1 MRKFRWFRVF
11 AFVLAA
17 LTAPWAPAL
26 SADSAVLQGKVVD
39 ADTGDPLPGA
49 NVFLVGTS
57 IGSAAGEDGTFKIV
71 GVPPGRY
78 TVRASMIG
86 YRSVDATLN
95 VSTGRTYHLDFEL
108 HPITLR
114 GKTIVVTGTRTARYV
129 KDTPVYTEVVTTEEI
144 RRRNPRDF
152 LEATRYVGGVD
163 PQVECSICNTSSISI
178 HGMPGRY
185 TQVLVDGIPLFG
197 SLGQVYGYMQ
207 IPPSLISQMEVVKGS
222 SSVLYGSDAIAGIVN
237 IRTREPHTE
246 PEVEADVQFGSYG
259 ERRLGGVASYR
270 SDALGLV
277 VNGEYYGVRA
287 VDRNGDGI
295 TEFTGTARTYM
306 NAKMHLDLGP
316 DTKAHVRASGLQE
329 RRQGGAVSPNGSFIE
344 TIDVPDWRAF
354 SESIL
359 TERNELTADLVRK
372 FHDGSDLAFRAALT
386 RHFQDSDYEGFVYV
400 GKQWLG
406 YAETQWNRPLNGAH
420 QVTAGAAY
428 RWEKLEENAAIMPY
442 DYRTV
447 SVFAQDDWQPSVM
460 FETVVGLR
468 WDYHNVYKHIL
479 TPSFTAKW
487 QPTAEWTTRFTLGR
501 GFRAPTAFYELD
513 HGTGAKYKY
522 NTKYLAHKAEQAWSA
537 TLSLSYDRF
546 DQRLTTSVFWHHL
559 DNYIAAHNDPVQ
571 KAFIVENVEKP
582 STIVGSEVSYN
593 RSFANGVS
601 LTFNYIFEHYSMA
614 PGTLGFA
621 RPEQRF
627 KWTFDYAPL
636 ASPFRVSLDGE
647 VTGPMKLREVY
658 GLAYNADG
666 SVKMA
671 TSPWYAVVNAEVAR
685 EIGGGVELSV
695 GVRNLLDFNQSDVES
710 PLMYDAQGN
719 LGDVIYVW
727 GPLLGRQ
734 IVARMRVSL

>member
-1 MRKFRWFRVF
+1 MRGLRWISM
-11 AFVLAA
+11 L
-17 LTAPWAPAL
+17 
-26 SADSAVLQGKVVD
+26 AVLVLVQVGPSAQISSATLTVVKGKVVD
-39 ADTGDPLPGA
+39 ATTGEPLPGA

-57 IGSAAGEDGTFKIV
+57 IGSATGEDGTFRIV
-71 GVPPGRY
+71 GVPTGHY
-78 TVRASMIG
+78 TLQASMIG
-86 YRSVDATLN
+86 YRPVKVPLTVASQK
-95 VSTGRTYHLDFEL
+95 TYVVNFEL
-108 HPITLR
+108 HPVTLR

-152 LEATRYVGGVD
+152 LEATRYVAGVD
-163 PQVECSICNTSSISI
+163 PQVECSVCNTASVSI

-207 IPPSLISQMEVVKGS
+207 IPPSLINQMEVVKGS

-246 PEVEADVQFGSYG
+246 PEIETDVQIGSYG
-259 ERRLGGVASYR
+259 EKRLGGVASYR
-270 SDALGLV
+270 ADALGLV
-277 VNGEYYGVRA
+277 INGEYYGVQA

-306 NAKMHLDLGP
+306 NAKLHLDVG
-316 DTKAHVRASGLQE
+316 DATRIHVRASGLQE
-329 RRQGGAVSPNGSFIE
+329 RRQGGAVSPTGSFIE

-359 TERNELTADLVRK
+359 TERNELTADLV
-372 FHDGSDLAFRAALT
+372 HQLESGGDLAFRAALT

-400 GKQWLG
+400 GKQWMG
-406 YAETQWNRPLNGAH
+406 YAETQWNQPLSGAH
-420 QVTAGAAY
+420 QVTAGASY
-428 RWEKLEENAAIMPY
+428 RWEKLDENVAIMPY

-447 SVFAQDDWQPSVM
+447 SLFAQEDWRPSVK
-460 FETVVGLR
+460 FEAVAGLR
-468 WDYHNVYKHIL
+468 WDYHNVYRHIF
-479 TPSFTAKW
+479 TPSLTLKW
-487 QPTAEWTTRFTLGR
+487 QPTAEWTGRLTLGR

-537 TLSLSYDRF
+537 TFSLAYDRF
-546 DQRLTTSVFWHHL
+546 DQRVAASLFWHHL

-571 KAFIVENVEKP
+571 KAFIVENVETP
-582 STIVGSEVSYN
+582 STIVGGELNYTRHFGSSVDLTVSYI
-593 RSFANGVS
+593 
-601 LTFNYIFEHYSMA
+601 LEHYNMA
-614 PGTLGFA
+614 PGTLGYA
-621 RPEQRF
+621 RPEQRT
-627 KWTFDYAPL
+627 KWTLDYAPL
-636 ASPFRVSLDGE
+636 GSALRVSLDGE

-666 SVKMA
+666 SPKLVR
-671 TSPWYAVVNAEVAR
+671 SPWYAVLNGEIAR
-685 EIGGGVELSV
+685 QLDGGVEISL

-710 PLMYDAQGN
+710 PLMYDEDGN
-719 LGDVIYVW
+719 LGDVIYIW

-734 IVARMRVSL
+734 IVARLRVRL